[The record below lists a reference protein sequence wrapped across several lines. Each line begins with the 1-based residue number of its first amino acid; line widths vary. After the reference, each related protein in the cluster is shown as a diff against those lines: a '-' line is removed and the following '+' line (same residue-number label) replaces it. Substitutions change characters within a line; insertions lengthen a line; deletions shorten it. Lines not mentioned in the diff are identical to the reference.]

1 MTLYPLKLSPV
12 CKEAIWG
19 GNTLKEKYN
28 KIADIENLAESWELT
43 VRADG
48 MSVIENGAFSGVPLE
63 QYIIEHGNDVIAK
76 GFDGDRFPL
85 LLKLIDAAA
94 PLSVQVHPDD
104 AYSLSNEGEL
114 GKTEMWYV
122 LKAKEGAKLVYG
134 LKEGHD
140 SATMAQAIENGRVE
154 DELNYVD
161 VHEGDVFFIPSGLV
175 HAIGEGIVIAELQQN
190 SNITYR
196 VYDYGRI
203 GKDGRPRE
211 LHVKKSLDVI
221 KPYSEEQ
228 ISRIRF
234 ECGYDNETL
243 AACKY
248 FCAKKIDVGCE
259 REIEVRDGFVSL
271 LCLDGECGII
281 HNGISYEMKKGDS
294 YFLPAGLGKCVI
306 RGSATLFVSSL
317 PENS

>member
-1 MTLYPLKLSPV
+1 MTLYPLKLSCV

-19 GNTLKEKYN
+19 GSTLKEKYN
-28 KIADIENLAESWELT
+28 KDCELEKLAESWELT

-48 MSVIENGAFSGVPLE
+48 MSVIENGSFSGTTLE
-63 QYIIEHGNDVIAK
+63 QYIAEQGKDVIAK
-76 GFDGDRFPL
+76 GYDGDRFPL

-104 AYSLSNEGEL
+104 AYSLQNEGEL

-122 LKAKEGAKLVYG
+122 LDAKEGAKLVYG

-140 SATMAQAIENGRVE
+140 AVTMANAIKNGRVE

-161 VHEGDVFFIPSGLV
+161 VRAGDVFFIPSGLV
-175 HAIGEGIVIAELQQN
+175 HAIGAGIVIAELQQN

-221 KPYSEEQ
+221 KPYSDEQ
-228 ISRIRF
+228 INRIRF

-243 AACKY
+243 AACQY
-248 FCAKKIDVGCE
+248 FCAKKIDVACE
-259 REIEVRDGFVSL
+259 REIEVDDSFVSL
-271 LCLDGECGII
+271 LCLDGECDLIYEGV
-281 HNGISYEMKKGDS
+281 SYKMQKGDS
-294 YFLPAGLGKCVI
+294 YFLPAGLGRCVI
-306 RGSATLFVSSL
+306 SGSAALLVSSL
-317 PENS
+317 PENN

>member
-1 MTLYPLKLSPV
+1 MTLYPLKLSSV

-19 GNTLKEKYN
+19 GSTLKEKYG
-28 KIADIENLAESWELT
+28 KISDIEKLAESWELT
-43 VRADG
+43 SRADG
-48 MSVIENGAFSGVPLE
+48 MSIIENGALEGMTLE
-63 QYIIEHGNDVIAK
+63 QYISEQGNDVISK

-104 AYSLSNEGEL
+104 AYSLQNEGEL

-122 LKAKEGAKLVYG
+122 LDAKEGAKLVYG

-140 SATMAQAIENGRVE
+140 AATMANAIENGKVE

-203 GKDGRPRE
+203 GNDGKPRE
-211 LHVKKSLDVI
+211 LHVAKSLDVI
-221 KPYSEEQ
+221 RPYSEEQ
-228 ISRIRF
+228 ISRLRF

-248 FCAKKIDVGCE
+248 FCAKKLDVAKERKLDVGCSF
-259 REIEVRDGFVSL
+259 ISL
-271 LCLDGECGII
+271 LCLDGECDIV
-281 HNGISYEMKKGDS
+281 HSGISYKMKKGDS
-294 YFLPAGLGKCVI
+294 YFLPAGLGEVMLC
-306 RGSATLFVSSL
+306 GSACLFVSSL
-317 PENS
+317 PQNN